1 MDIFEKIENGNVISD
16 CEFMQSNAS
25 PFDIF
30 RAYEKKIRGLEK
42 INSDAAIQYNKV
54 VEQNHDLQT
63 EIKNTKE
70 APFFPYQLNDG
81 NRADFGEFY
90 LISHAWFTF
99 LNTVDCVGVIEVEH
113 KDVSKSR
120 KMYIGI
126 GKGKDISVDVLNI
139 AQYGQKIKG

>member
-1 MDIFEKIENGNVISD
+1 MDIFEKIKNGNVISD

-42 INSDAAIQYNKV
+42 INSDAAIQYDKV

-63 EIKNTKE
+63 ELKNTKE
-70 APFFPYQLNDG
+70 APFFPYPLNDG

-99 LNTVDCVGVIEVEH
+99 LNTADYVGVIEVEF

-126 GKGKDISVDVLNI
+126 GKGKDISVDVMNI
-139 AQYGQKIKG
+139 AHYGQKIKG